1 MTGSLHKNTKMT
13 DTLAQLAAEMVP
25 CPSDLRAIQH
35 RQSCACRGS
44 GTVPLVLG
52 LRKLCW
58 LNLDSGDHQYD
69 EVEHDD
75 DLGIHP
81 AVGCPG
87 YTLVSRA
94 EALLVLLEWTRRN
107 GYAVRICE
115 DDPASPDCFVI
126 VEDRD
131 TKEHYGRGANAPDAV
146 ANTLAKARGL
156 EEGT

>member
-1 MTGSLHKNTKMT
+1 MSQP

-25 CPSDLRAIQH
+25 CPKIHDWPTKPGANSTP
-35 RQSCACRGS
+35 SCLQVGCS

-58 LNLDSGDHQYD
+58 LNPDSGDHQYD

-87 YTLVSRA
+87 YTLVSEA
-94 EALLVLLEWTRRN
+94 EALLVLLNYEGNAKFRKTLRGWE
-107 GYAVRICE
+107 CL
-115 DDPASPDCFVI
+115 
-126 VEDRD
+126 VEGGGHLGEGL
-131 TKEHYGRGANAPDAV
+131 TAPDA
-146 ANTLAKARGL
+146 LASALAQARGL